1 MSIIKY
7 LITLSLLFLSL
18 DGSSLLTAKLK
29 RKRKLRTVFTE
40 KQLEGLETK
49 FSEKRYL
56 SVPDRMELANRL
68 ELSETQV
75 KTWFQNR
82 RMKCKK
88 QQQVE
93 EKNGDDTTDDCDDDL
108 LLGADEDEDLE
119 DENSLDI
126 TSSSN
131 NKRLKLCSTSSSSTS
146 SLSPSNLASNNSC
159 SRQEHATTAK

>member
-1 MSIIKY
+1 MQ
-7 LITLSLLFLSL
+7 LILPLSLPLTDPSALLS
-18 DGSSLLTAKLK
+18 SKLK

-40 KQLEGLETK
+40 KQLEGLESK
-49 FSEKRYL
+49 FSEKKYL

-93 EKNGDDTTDDCDDDL
+93 QGSGSGGEGGSEK
-108 LLGADEDEDLE
+108 ADEEKEGEEFEEEEIEDLDVE
-119 DENSLDI
+119 DYDELESNYSKRSKLGSL
-126 TSSSN
+126 
-131 NKRLKLCSTSSSSTS
+131 SSSSSPHSPANSDCCDYTNTS
-146 SLSPSNLASNNSC
+146 NHL
-159 SRQEHATTAK
+159 

>member
-1 MSIIKY
+1 MK
-7 LITLSLLFLSL
+7 LILPLFFSTEPSVLLSS
-18 DGSSLLTAKLK
+18 KLK

-49 FSEKRYL
+49 FSEKKYL

-93 EKNGDDTTDDCDDDL
+93 QGSSGEGCSEKDEEKDGEEFEEEEIE
-108 LLGADEDEDLE
+108 EDEDDLE
-119 DENSLDI
+119 
-126 TSSSN
+126 SN
-131 NKRLKLCSTSSSSTS
+131 CSKRSKLCSSSSSPLSPGSDCCDYTNTSTS
-146 SLSPSNLASNNSC
+146 SHLQS
-159 SRQEHATTAK
+159 